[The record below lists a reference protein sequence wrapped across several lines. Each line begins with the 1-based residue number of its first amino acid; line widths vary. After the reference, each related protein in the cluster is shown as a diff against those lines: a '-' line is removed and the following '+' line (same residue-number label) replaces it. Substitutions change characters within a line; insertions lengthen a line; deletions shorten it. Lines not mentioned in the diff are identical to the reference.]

1 VFCDQQMPL
10 SILYAMHTQILRW
23 ITLLLTALFS
33 LAHAAEPVS
42 TGWANNTA
50 IGGKDTVSYYTQI
63 SRASHQVEQGNCRF
77 VVQHKGANWHFAS
90 KASAEKFAA
99 NPDAYTPQYNG
110 HCANGL
116 SLEEGLIPTV
126 GEVWEIFADKLY
138 LFYGERGRQR
148 WLAGDWKAYRAQADT
163 AWRAIL
169 AAKR

>member
-1 VFCDQQMPL
+1 MQTPL
-10 SILYAMHTQILRW
+10 LRW
-23 ITLLLTALFS
+23 IALLFTAFFS

-50 IGGKDTVSYYTQI
+50 IGGKDTVSYFTP
-63 SRASHQVEQGNCRF
+63 SSSTSHQVAQGNSGF
-77 VVQHKGANWHFAS
+77 VVQHKGANWQFAS
-90 KASAEKFAA
+90 KASADKFAA

-116 SLEEGLIPTV
+116 SLDEGLISTG
-126 GEVWEIFADKLY
+126 GEVWEIFGDKLY